1 MVTIQDN
8 NITNEFVS
16 KPETKKYN
24 KTQPEN
30 LLNYKD
36 YFKKNLTL
44 KAYKIPELK
53 MIAKHHGL
61 HVTGTKPVLIERIKD
76 LFNKTNRVVK
86 IQTVF
91 RGWLVR
97 FSMKLRGPALTNRA
111 SCVNDKDF
119 VSMEPLVEIPIDRFY
134 SYMDNKQFI
143 YGFDICSLIYFIKQ
157 KSKLENPYN
166 REKLG
171 NEITNN
177 IKKLYRFC
185 FIVFPDFKNEN
196 EKLIVPSQPP
206 MYQQR
211 AIHQN
216 LNNAN
221 NINYINN
228 NHMNQEQQNRIN
240 RLFVN
245 RRNSITQRITDLF
258 LEMDQLGNYTNT
270 NWFNLSAANYIR
282 LYRHLYDIWYLRSQ
296 LTRETRHN
304 ICPLNSP
311 FTAERNMVLDLDYIK
326 TACVEVFENL
336 IFMGIDDEHRRL
348 GTFHA
353 LTALTIVSP
362 GAREAMPW
370 LYDSVAVW

>member
-1 MVTIQDN
+1 MVTIQHN
-8 NITNEFVS
+8 NMTNEFIS

-24 KTQPEN
+24 KTQAEN

-44 KAYKIPELK
+44 NAYKIPELK

-76 LFNKTNRVVK
+76 LFNKTSRVVK

-97 FSMKLRGPALTNRA
+97 FSIKLRGPGLTNRT

-119 VSMEPLVEIPIDRFY
+119 VTMEPLVEIPMANFY
-134 SYMDNKQFI
+134 SYMDDKKFI
-143 YGFDICSLIYFIKQ
+143 YGFDICSLIHFIKQ
-157 KSKLENPYN
+157 KGKIENPYN

-185 FIVFPDFKNEN
+185 FIVFPDFKNDN
-196 EKLIVPSQPP
+196 EKLAAPAPPP

-211 AIHQN
+211 VAQYN
-216 LNNAN
+216 LNNVN
-221 NINYINN
+221 NNVININN
-228 NHMNQEQQNRIN
+228 NMNQEQQNRIS

-245 RRNSITQRITDLF
+245 RRNSINQRITDLF
-258 LEMDQLGNYTNT
+258 MEMDQLGNYTNT
-270 NWFNLSAANYIR
+270 NWFNLSASNYIR
-282 LYRHLYDIWYLRSQ
+282 LYRHLYDIWFLRSQ

-304 ICPLNSP
+304 ICPLVSP

-336 IFMGIDDEHRRL
+336 IFMGTDDEHRRL

-370 LYDSVAVW
+370 LYESVAGW

>member
-8 NITNEFVS
+8 NMINKFIS

-24 KTQPEN
+24 KTQAEN

-76 LFNKTNRVVK
+76 IFNKTKCVVK

-91 RGWLVR
+91 RGWLTR
-97 FSMKLRGPALTNRA
+97 LSMKLRGPGLTNRT

-119 VSMEPLVEIPIDRFY
+119 VTMEPLVEIPLANFY
-134 SYMDNKQFI
+134 SYMDDKKFI
-143 YGFDICSLIYFIKQ
+143 YGFDICSLLHFIKQ
-157 KSKLENPYN
+157 KSKIENPYN

-185 FIVFPDFKNEN
+185 FIVFPEFKNDN
-196 EKLIVPSQPP
+196 EKLAATAPPP

-211 AIHQN
+211 VAQHN
-216 LNNAN
+216 VNNAN
-221 NINYINN
+221 INVININ
-228 NHMNQEQQNRIN
+228 NHMNQEQQNRIS

-245 RRNSITQRITDLF
+245 RRNSINQRITDLF
-258 LEMDQLGNYTNT
+258 MEMDQLGNYTNT
-270 NWFNLSAANYIR
+270 NWFNLSASNYIR
-282 LYRHLYDIWYLRSQ
+282 LYRHLYDIWFLRSQ

-304 ICPLNSP
+304 ICPLVSP

-370 LYDSVAVW
+370 LYESVAGW

>member
-1 MVTIQDN
+1 MVTNQDN
-8 NITNEFVS
+8 NITNEFIS
-16 KPETKKYN
+16 KPQTKKYN

-76 LFNKTNRVVK
+76 LFNKTKCVVK

-91 RGWLVR
+91 RGWLTR
-97 FSMKLRGPALTNRA
+97 LSMKLRGPGLTNRT

-119 VSMEPLVEIPIDRFY
+119 VTMEPLVEIPLANFY
-134 SYMDNKQFI
+134 SYMDSKQFI
-143 YGFDICSLIYFIKQ
+143 YGFDICSLIHFIKQ

-185 FIVFPDFKNEN
+185 FIIFPDFKNEN
-196 EKLIVPSQPP
+196 EKLITTTQPIH
-206 MYQQR
+206 QQR
-211 AIHQN
+211 
-216 LNNAN
+216 AN
-221 NINYINN
+221 NINYININ

-245 RRNSITQRITDLF
+245 RRNSINQRITDLF

-270 NWFNLSAANYIR
+270 NWFNLNAASYIR

-311 FTAERNMVLDLDYIK
+311 FNAERNMVLDLDYIK

-370 LYDSVAVW
+370 LYESVAGW

>member
-1 MVTIQDN
+1 M
-8 NITNEFVS
+8 TNKFIS
-16 KPETKKYN
+16 KSEPKKYN
-24 KTQPEN
+24 KTQAEN

-53 MIAKHHGL
+53 IIAKHHGL
-61 HVTGTKPVLIERIKD
+61 HVTGTKPVLIERIKE
-76 LFNKTNRVVK
+76 LFNKTKHVVK

-91 RGWLVR
+91 RGWLTR
-97 FSMKLRGPALTNRA
+97 LSMKLRGPGLTNRA
-111 SCVNDKDF
+111 CCVNDKDF
-119 VSMEPLVEIPIDRFY
+119 VTMEPLVEIPLSNFY
-134 SYMDNKQFI
+134 SYMDDKRFV
-143 YGFDICSLIYFIKQ
+143 YGFDICSLIHFIKQ
-157 KSKLENPYN
+157 KGKIENPYN

-185 FIVFPDFKNEN
+185 FIVFPAFKNDN
-196 EKLIVPSQPP
+196 EKLTSSVPPP

-211 AIHQN
+211 VGQHN

-221 NINYINN
+221 NINYININ
-228 NHMNQEQQNRIN
+228 MNQEQQNRLN
-240 RLFVN
+240 RLLLN
-245 RRNSITQRITDLF
+245 RRNSLSQRITDLF
-258 LEMDQLGNYTNT
+258 IEMDQLGNYTNP
-270 NWFNLSAANYIR
+270 NWFNLTTANYIR

-304 ICPLNSP
+304 ICPLVSP
-311 FTAERNMVLDLDYIK
+311 FTAERNMIVDLDYIK

-336 IFMGIDDEHRRL
+336 IFMGTDDEHRRL
-348 GTFHA
+348 GTFHS

-362 GAREAMPW
+362 GARDAMPW
-370 LYDSVAVW
+370 LYESVAGW